1 MESGHGASMHM
12 AASSRARSLVAKVS
26 LECACLGQV
35 STVRP
40 RVFFG
45 ASVVWQLFP
54 SCGTWQVYLQAMA
67 ILLCIWSIL
76 SRSLSSVRAVGT
88 MSSVRAVGF
97 GFHGKLANQQQ
108 TTISNHNKVTSSSS
122 AHIGKGDG
130 CESQHVAQYIAVG
143 ASSQGGLFCC
153 L

>member
-1 MESGHGASMHM
+1 MLGASEYRE
-12 AASSRARSLVAKVS
+12 AA
-26 LECACLGQV
+26 
-35 STVRP
+35 
-40 RVFFG
+40 RVFLGECCVEAFSIMWHVAG
-45 ASVVWQLFP
+45 IFT
-54 SCGTWQVYLQAMA
+54 GH
-67 ILLCIWSIL
+67 IL
-76 SRSLSSVRAVGT
+76 SHGLSSVRAVGT
-88 MSSVRAVGF
+88 MSSIRAVGF
-97 GFHGKLANQQQ
+97 GFHSKLANQQQ

>member
-1 MESGHGASMHM
+1 MSTTPSGTTQQASEAHAEIGLDAGWASVPFVVESGHGASMHM

-54 SCGTWQVYLQAMA
+54 SCGTWQVYLQVMA
-67 ILLCIWSIL
+67 L
-76 SRSLSSVRAVGT
+76 
-88 MSSVRAVGF
+88 
-97 GFHGKLANQQQ
+97 
-108 TTISNHNKVTSSSS
+108 
-122 AHIGKGDG
+122 
-130 CESQHVAQYIAVG
+130 
-143 ASSQGGLFCC
+143 
-153 L
+153 

>member
-54 SCGTWQVYLQAMA
+54 SCGTWQVYVQAMA
-67 ILLCIWSIL
+67 IQQVPVWIKLIE
-76 SRSLSSVRAVGT
+76 SVPVWIT
-88 MSSVRAVGF
+88 PW
-97 GFHGKLANQQQ
+97 Q
-108 TTISNHNKVTSSSS
+108 
-122 AHIGKGDG
+122 
-130 CESQHVAQYIAVG
+130 E
-143 ASSQGGLFCC
+143 
-153 L
+153 

>member
-1 MESGHGASMHM
+1 MWHMAGIFTGHGH
-12 AASSRARSLVAKVS
+12 SSLYMEHS
-26 LECACLGQV
+26 
-35 STVRP
+35 
-40 RVFFG
+40 
-45 ASVVWQLFP
+45 
-54 SCGTWQVYLQAMA
+54 
-67 ILLCIWSIL
+67 WSIL

-88 MSSVRAVGF
+88 MSSIRAVGF